1 MTRLGKN
8 QETSNGCLRRQG
20 LVSQAASSLMNKVT
34 GMRTFRLRAANYLWV
49 LVRAAQTTMATRN
62 TSIVFTAFLATSV
75 DGYIARTD
83 GSVDFLDA
91 ANATMTPG
99 EDCGI
104 SAYLASIDAI
114 VMGRK
119 TYLHVLSMEN
129 WMYGDV
135 PLFVVSGEMKDLPVG
150 SPPSV
155 RLLRTREVDDILT
168 ALNKYVRNVFSSLI
182 TADTVRKYLSST
194 KTTKV
199 YVDGGELV
207 RSFIN
212 AGLLSEITITV
223 IPKLIGNGRS
233 LFGGTRNVEMILKE
247 CKHWDFGFVQSTYG
261 MRYSP

>member
-1 MTRLGKN
+1 
-8 QETSNGCLRRQG
+8 
-20 LVSQAASSLMNKVT
+20 
-34 GMRTFRLRAANYLWV
+34 
-49 LVRAAQTTMATRN
+49 MATRN
-62 TSIVFTAFLATSV
+62 IVFTAFLATSV

-99 EDCGI
+99 EDCGT

-135 PLFVVSGEMKDLPVG
+135 PLFVVSGEMQDLPVG

-155 RLLRTREVDDILT
+155 RLLRTREVGDILT
-168 ALNKYVRNVFSSLI
+168 VLNKYVQNVIPPFP
-182 TADTVRKYLSST
+182 ANTVREYLSST
-194 KTTKV
+194 KIAKV

-223 IPKLIGNGRS
+223 IPKLISNGRS
-233 LFGGTRNVEMILKE
+233 LFGGTKNVEMTLKA

-261 MRYSP
+261 MSYGP

>member
-1 MTRLGKN
+1 
-8 QETSNGCLRRQG
+8 
-20 LVSQAASSLMNKVT
+20 
-34 GMRTFRLRAANYLWV
+34 
-49 LVRAAQTTMATRN
+49 MATRN
-62 TSIVFTAFLATSV
+62 IEFTAFLATSV

-129 WMYGDV
+129 WMYWDV
-135 PLFVVSGEMKDLPVG
+135 PLFVVSGEMTDLPVR

-155 RLLRTREVDDILT
+155 RLLRTRAVDDVLNV
-168 ALNKYVRNVFSSLI
+168 LNKYARSVVYPI
-182 TADTVRKYLSST
+182 TADTIRESLSST
-194 KTTKV
+194 KIRKV

-223 IPKLIGNGRS
+223 IPKLIGEGRS
-233 LFGGTRNVEMILKE
+233 LFGGTRSVEMTLKE
-247 CKHWDFGFVQSTYG
+247 CKHWEFGFVQSTYG
-261 MRYSP
+261 MKYGP